1 MSAVG
6 TIRTW
11 GYVLGAGWAQAR
23 ARAPGYRSCMRSRR
37 PSVWRRLGLL
47 AWLQRQGKHP
57 PSPFPSPLTLSP
69 QVCGLS
75 GSGVSGI
82 VPTNAYPCLPS
93 GPRTSSSARTTT
105 RCTRTSYMRSER
117 LLWPAYA
124 TTHVRVAR
132 QAEIEA
138 TIVAWTRARS
148 AEEIGA
154 HMHKCAIPVGRVV
167 TVRGPAGRC
176 ARCGAGRVG
185 AAGQRGRVKM
195 RETFPVLE
203 GRALK
208 PPRSPRAYG
217 GFVLNLASWCKL
229 ESAALDDEICSSRR
243 CQRFPWVTA
252 ASEGVM
258 SWYNARRILSM
269 EWLGTAQQCYQASS
283 ASQTLQ
289 GPPTSFQVTQCLS
302 FFQEARNH
310 RPMLAALATACSG
323 SKSVAMGLK

>member
-11 GYVLGAGWAQAR
+11 AYVLGAGRAQAR

-37 PSVWRRLGLL
+37 PSVWR
-47 AWLQRQGKHP
+47 
-57 PSPFPSPLTLSP
+57 
-69 QVCGLS
+69 VCGLS

-148 AEEIGA
+148 AEETGA
-154 HMHKCAIPVGRVV
+154 RMHKCAIPVGRVV

-185 AAGQRGRVKM
+185 AAGQCGRVKM

-229 ESAALDDEICSSRR
+229 ESATLDDEICSSRR

-258 SWYNARRILSM
+258 SWYNARRILVSLRSFPAFISV
-269 EWLGTAQQCYQASS
+269 W
-283 ASQTLQ
+283 
-289 GPPTSFQVTQCLS
+289 TSRCSCTVSTSWNSHLYN
-302 FFQEARNH
+302 R
-310 RPMLAALATACSG
+310 RIAL
-323 SKSVAMGLK
+323 